1 MGGIRERRQLILDS
15 IFDQGLVKVSVLA
28 ERFGVTQTTIR
39 KDLNYL
45 ESKGLLHRSYGS
57 AMPSS
62 APIKDISLGKKKL
75 INYDAKLQ
83 IARAAAELIEE
94 NDSILMA
101 SGSTIAVFAENLKP
115 KGRLNVVTTAVNIST
130 ILGENDRISVMQVG
144 GMLYSNTLSVYG
156 NDAIQSVRNIFCSKL
171 FFGIDGLDV
180 IHGITCA
187 TKEEAELTQQMMQ
200 SAERKIVL
208 CDSSKLGK
216 RGFAHIS
223 KLSDVDILITDS
235 ALPDETKGL
244 IEELGVQVI
253 RA

>member
-187 TKEEAELTQQMMQ
+187 TREEAELTQQMMQ
-200 SAERKIVL
+200 SAERKNCPL
-208 CDSSKLGK
+208 
-216 RGFAHIS
+216 RFQQAREARFRPHF
-223 KLSDVDILITDS
+223 
-235 ALPDETKGL
+235 ETVGC
-244 IEELGVQVI
+244 
-253 RA
+253 